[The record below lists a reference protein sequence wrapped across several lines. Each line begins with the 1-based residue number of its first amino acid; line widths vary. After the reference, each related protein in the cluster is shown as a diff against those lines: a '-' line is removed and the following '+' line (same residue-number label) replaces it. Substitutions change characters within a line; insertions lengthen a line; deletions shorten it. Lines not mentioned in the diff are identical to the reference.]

1 VDGSNAAK
9 RQALSTPAELSMVE
23 PSSPPPP
30 PPQQL
35 QLQQQ
40 QQQQMQQQ
48 EPPPAQHQ
56 EITLADLHTGIAKL
70 QSWCQQRFKGAVMPI
85 SSRGELGAG
94 IPNHMRPQH
103 VLNALVSPNLAKAL
117 RVRVPG
123 TPGLTLQADHGGHQR
138 PLSNFNELLARM
150 QVRKLPFF

>member
-1 VDGSNAAK
+1 MPPYTQVDGSNAAK

-103 VLNALVSPNLAKAL
+103 VLNSLVSPNLAKAL

-138 PLSNFNELLARM
+138 PPLQL
-150 QVRKLPFF
+150 Q